1 MRRENILLYAP
12 HTLVVVVCLWWSKQ
26 AHQNKNKCGG
36 KITNWPHIISWRK
49 NLKSAISKLA
59 RIATIKK
66 SPPFETKFEML
77 LVGRTYMMHASRSLL
92 GLFCPVKNV
101 WICVCVRT
109 LAFFCNLYG
118 LQLGGRVF
126 MPSAWKY
133 ATLCILWTGII
144 AASLIMVSARAK
156 CISAL
161 WEKIITGWGNWTNFS

>member
-1 MRRENILLYAP
+1 MLVCVCGGGV
-12 HTLVVVVCLWWSKQ
+12 LVVVKRIMS
-26 AHQNKNKCGG
+26 GG
-36 KITNWPHIISWRK
+36 KTNMGVKSQTDHTSYREEK
-49 NLKSAISKLA
+49 NFKGAISKLA
-59 RIATIKK
+59 SIATIKK

-77 LVGRTYMMHASRSLL
+77 LVGRTYMMHASRPSL

-161 WEKIITGWGNWTNFS
+161 

>member
-1 MRRENILLYAP
+1 M
-12 HTLVVVVCLWWSKQ
+12 VVKRIMS
-26 AHQNKNKCGG
+26 GG
-36 KITNWPHIISWRK
+36 KTNMGVKSQTDHTSYREEK
-49 NLKSAISKLA
+49 NFKGAISKLA
-59 RIATIKK
+59 SIATIKK
-66 SPPFETKFEML
+66 SPPPFETKFGML

-156 CISAL
+156 CISAR
-161 WEKIITGWGNWTNFS
+161 